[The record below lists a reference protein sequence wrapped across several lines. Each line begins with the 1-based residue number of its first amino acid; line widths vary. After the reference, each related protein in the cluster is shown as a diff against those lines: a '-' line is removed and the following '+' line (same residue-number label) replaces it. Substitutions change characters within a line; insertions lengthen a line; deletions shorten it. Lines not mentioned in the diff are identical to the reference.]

1 MTEEQKL
8 QIEDR
13 VLDDIAEM
21 EERILELEAATKPIA
36 PDKGLGRL
44 TRLDAMQ
51 DKSVKEAA
59 LRQTREN
66 LSKAKYAFS
75 QIYRKNFGRCG
86 ICGKEI
92 AFERLL
98 AVPYANVCVGC
109 TEE

>member
-1 MTEEQKL
+1 MTDEQRT

-13 VLDDIAEM
+13 VLDDIVEL
-21 EERILELEAATKPIA
+21 EERILVLEETTKPIA

-59 LRQTREN
+59 LRQSRET
-66 LSKAKYAFS
+66 LSKAKYALS
-75 QIYRKNFGRCG
+75 QLYRPEFGICG

-92 AFERLL
+92 PHERLL
-98 AVPYANVCVGC
+98 AVPHATVCVACAEG
-109 TEE
+109 